1 MRVLRGRSGAR
12 LRIPRVGRG
21 VRDQGD
27 LVGNQAVSGERAG
40 DGALE
45 LHDDLGGV
53 GSCCTGGSNLV
64 TAGFGEDSGD
74 ELVVVCTS
82 SNGAGSGLEIVVG
95 AGHKSGAI
103 GQRQGDISGRN
114 GDALVVL
121 VDDHV
126 GLQLVASGE
135 ARDVGVN
142 GVVDLGA
149 NRGSGVVLDLLVNTS
164 LGVLGVDVQI
174 VVPDVLLGGVR
185 HRDGDDEGLRADVA
199 CGGLGFGDD
208 VGAEGEAIE
217 LGLAVGTGGLL
228 DRGVN
233 AVSLRSVNVAV
244 VGHELFPAGLS
255 GQVDVGQALDG
266 ELCASEGGAGD
277 GGVLKAGAF
286 GGAVGVVLHQLVDG
300 DGAGL
305 VDIQVNQRGE
315 LGSGC
320 NDAECGCGRGCRSNT
335 RNRSSASSNCD
346 DGEEADAS
354 TGLKSCH
361 LCSPVVRDL

>member
-12 LRIPRVGRG
+12 LGIPRVGRG
-21 VRDQGD
+21 VRDQSD

-40 DGALE
+40 DSALE
-45 LHDDLGGV
+45 LHDNLGGV

-74 ELVVVCTS
+74 ELVAVCTS
-82 SNGAGSGLEIVVG
+82 SNGAGSGLEVVVG
-95 AGHKSGAI
+95 AGHKSGAV
-103 GQRQGDISGRN
+103 GQRQGDIGGRN

-135 ARDVGVN
+135 AGDVGVN

-149 NRGSGVVLDLLVNTS
+149 NRRSGVVLDLLVNAS

-174 VVPDVLLGGVR
+174 VVPDVLLGRVR
-185 HRDGDDEGLRADVA
+185 HRDGDDEGLGADVA

-208 VGAEGEAIE
+208 VGAQGQAIE
-217 LGLAVGTGGLL
+217 LGEAAAGGGLL
-228 DRGVN
+228 DGGVN
-233 AVSLRSVNVAV
+233 AVCLCGVNVAV

-286 GGAVGVVLHQLVDG
+286 GGAVGVVLHQLVNG

-305 VDIQVNQRGE
+305 GGVQVNQ
-315 LGSGC
+315 
-320 NDAECGCGRGCRSNT
+320 
-335 RNRSSASSNCD
+335 
-346 DGEEADAS
+346 
-354 TGLKSCH
+354 
-361 LCSPVVRDL
+361 